1 MAVVGRGRAVGE
13 VRGHRL
19 SGLIAFLMYVG
30 VHLFYLGGIGGRRI
44 TVVINAVASLFGA
57 RQSRI
62 VLGELSTMAPATA
75 EACS

>member
-1 MAVVGRGRAVGE
+1 
-13 VRGHRL
+13 
-19 SGLIAFLMYVG
+19 MYVG

-62 VLGELSTMAPATA
+62 VLGEPSTKDRSAPA
-75 EACS
+75 EAARS